1 MAAQNK
7 MELLLWDAWGLT
19 EEKLTEPDMPRLDKL
34 ALLTQGSDQAFAE
47 LQALYAQEPG
57 LKVPQR
63 VKSYRPVAAP
73 SEVTLPA

>member
-7 MELLLWDAWGLT
+7 MELLLWDAWGLI
-19 EEKLTEPDMPRLDKL
+19 EEKLTQSAMPRLDRL
-34 ALLTQGSDQAFAE
+34 ALLTQGSHRAFAE

-63 VKSYRPVAAP
+63 VKS
-73 SEVTLPA
+73 